1 LTSDIFTDQ
10 EAQRQ
15 QYLKM
20 FIDNP
25 TGYQKSID
33 DDLNE
38 RDEPS
43 NNGEYIDDL
52 NYSQTMNSKFRKS
65 SKLGMKNSTK
75 FSQESNQFDRESQA
89 NSESKLA

>member
-1 LTSDIFTDQ
+1 
-10 EAQRQ
+10 
-15 QYLKM
+15 M

-75 FSQESNQFDRESQA
+75 FSQESNIFDRDSQA
-89 NSESKLA
+89 NSESKLAQYNNKKLVK